1 MAGIPSENTAQWSS
15 RFAFIMAAVGSSV
28 GLGNLWRFSAE
39 AGQNG
44 GGAFILIYLS
54 CVLLIG
60 IPVLMSEFIIG
71 RSGNASSAIRSV
83 NDVADR
89 SQISRGWN
97 LLAWVGMIA
106 SFLIVSFYCVVAA
119 WVIMYIPKF
128 LFGGFDG
135 QTALEISNQFKYMI
149 TGTASPEE
157 ILSLTSEEIAK
168 LSPSAL
174 EEMLAVAEE
183 NDKRNG
189 LVKFLS
195 NKVLIYFTAFAA
207 LTTFLV
213 ARGVNKGIE
222 LAAKVL
228 MPLFFLLLIG
238 LAIYSLAIGYT
249 TKIPLADG
257 ETTNGAWQAIKFL
270 FTPDASKITPEIASR
285 ALGQAF
291 FSIGLGSAIM
301 ITYGSYLPKSISIP
315 KSALI
320 IGLTDTGVAL
330 IAGLAIFPIVFAHGL
345 SVNSGAGLFFETL
358 PVALSNAPL
367 IGAAFFF
374 LAIFAAVTSS
384 VSLLEPAVA
393 WVIERFK
400 MTRIMAALTVGGL
413 MWLVGLGSVK
423 SLAFMSLI
431 DQGITGTIMLPL
443 SGLLVV
449 LLVGWRLKRKILYT
463 ELGDAVTKLD
473 TPMGE
478 DRKPPLAIFSYQ
490 GIVVLLL
497 AMLFVINILMSQI
510 PGGIKFFVS
519 IIAVTTFLTWAWLCE
534 DYQQKSEGYD
544 VAFYAKLLFFLVRY
558 VAPLFVAVVL
568 LFGFYGKYFAG

>member
-39 AGQNG
+39 AGMNG

-83 NDVADR
+83 NDVADK
-89 SQISRGWN
+89 SNISRGWN
-97 LLAWVGMIA
+97 SLAWVGMIA

-128 LFGGFDG
+128 LFGRFDG
-135 QTALEISNQFKYMI
+135 QTAQEISKQFGDMI
-149 TGTASPEE
+149 TTPKGF
-157 ILSLTSEEIAK
+157 K
-168 LSPSAL
+168 
-174 EEMLAVAEE
+174 
-183 NDKRNG
+183 G
-189 LVKFLS
+189 FLQ
-195 NKVLIYFTAFAA
+195 NEVLIYFTAFVA

-228 MPLFFLLLIG
+228 MPLFFLLLIA
-238 LAIYSLAIGYT
+238 LAIYSLSIGFS
-249 TKIPLADG
+249 TKVTLADG
-257 ETTNGAWQAIKFL
+257 QASNGAWQAIKFL
-270 FTPDASKITPEIASR
+270 FTPDVSKITPEIASR

-301 ITYGSYLPKSISIP
+301 ITYGSYLPKTISIP

-330 IAGLAIFPIVFAHGL
+330 VAGLAIFPIVFAHGL

-400 MTRIMAALTVGGL
+400 MTRIMAAITVGGL

-449 LLVGWRLKRKILYT
+449 LLVGWRLKRKLLYT

-473 TPMGE
+473 KPMRE
-478 DRKPPLAIFSYQ
+478 DRKPPMAILSFQ
-490 GIVVLLL
+490 GVVILLL
-497 AMLFVINILMSQI
+497 ALMFVMNILVSHNS
-510 PGGIKFFVS
+510 GGIKFFVS
-519 IIAVTTFLTWAWLCE
+519 VITITAFLAWAWQCE
-534 DYQQKSEGYD
+534 DYQQESEGYRL
-544 VAFYAKLLFFLVRY
+544 VFYAKLMFFLVRY

>member
-44 GGAFILIYLS
+44 GGAFILVYLA

-60 IPVLMSEFIIG
+60 IPVLMSEFLIG

-89 SQISRGWN
+89 SHISRGWN
-97 LLAWVGMIA
+97 SLAWVGMIA
-106 SFLIVSFYCVVAA
+106 SFLIVTFYCVVAA

-135 QTALEISNQFKYMI
+135 LSAQQISDQFIYLI
-149 TGTASPEE
+149 TGTSSPEE
-157 ILSLTSEEIAK
+157 ILSLTPEEVAK
-168 LSPSAL
+168 IPPARLTEL
-174 EEMLAVAEE
+174 LAAAAE
-183 NDKRNG
+183 NDTTSS
-189 LVKFLS
+189 LFKFFS
-195 NKVLIYFTAFAA
+195 NKVLWYFTGFAA
-207 LTTFLV
+207 LTTLLV

-228 MPLFFLLLIG
+228 MPMFFVLLIA
-238 LAIYSLAIGYT
+238 LAIYSLSIGFS
-249 TKIPLADG
+249 KEIVLADG
-257 ETTNGAWQAIKFL
+257 KTSNGAWEALKFL

-301 ITYGSYLPKSISIP
+301 ITYGSYLPKDISIP

-345 SVNSGAGLFFETL
+345 DVKAGAGLFFETL

-393 WVIERFK
+393 WVIERFN
-400 MTRIMAALTVGGL
+400 MSRYAAAFTVGGL

-423 SLAFMSLI
+423 SLAFMNLI

-473 TPMGE
+473 TPMRE
-478 DRKPPLAIFSYQ
+478 DRKPPMAMLSFQ
-490 GIVVLLL
+490 GVIVLLL
-497 AMLFVINILMSQI
+497 ATLVVMNVVISQN

-519 IIAVTTFLTWAWLCE
+519 VVAITAFLTWAWLCE
-534 DYQQKSEGYD
+534 DYQQASEGYRL
-544 VAFYAKLLFFLVRY
+544 AFYAKVMFFLVRY